1 MRFLLL
7 SSLVA
12 GGAFLFPQV
21 SFGNQQPSMRL
32 VAEDN
37 VNSRYTVESIEV
49 AGEAQPMLPQ
59 SLKKR
64 VASMI
69 GARFDPAQFD
79 ELAQEIRKQLHLR
92 SVEPHIVRGT
102 TPDRVR
108 VLLVAERRSVEFD
121 VSVPK
126 FLYHSNQGWTAEA
139 QASTTFARTNVVR
152 VGLVSDIVGGDDVPV
167 LIAGGSVRIEA
178 CRDRSG

>member
-1 MRFLLL
+1 
-7 SSLVA
+7 
-12 GGAFLFPQV
+12 
-21 SFGNQQPSMRL
+21 MRL

-79 ELAQEIRKQLHLR
+79 ELAQEIRKQLEQSL
-92 SVEPHIVRGT
+92 
-102 TPDRVR
+102 D
-108 VLLVAERRSVEFD
+108 AFFEFY
-121 VSVPK
+121 PN
-126 FLYHSNQGWTAEA
+126 L
-139 QASTTFARTNVVR
+139 
-152 VGLVSDIVGGDDVPV
+152 
-167 LIAGGSVRIEA
+167 
-178 CRDRSG
+178 